1 MNFRNLNLFLITLKN
16 IFVINILIAVYKIK
30 KKKIIIFYH
39 PKKDLEKI
47 STYYI
52 NSLLNFHKKK
62 NFNVIILNNSSNQF
76 FLNNYII
83 QYFLKF
89 IWGVD
94 IFLSNYV
101 CDFFPYRCKKIYM
114 HHDIYDTPVSG
125 HKREKALFERFQ
137 KYDFMLIPSVKSKF
151 VFNKLK
157 LNYNKSKIELK
168 IIGYYKLDYLKKKF
182 YKKKKQKNLKNII
195 IAPTNYYSFP
205 NMSLIESVEKII
217 KKILKKTNLNIIF
230 RPHPSNFNDP
240 KTFYIKDK
248 FSKNKRFI
256 FDKSN
261 NYFETYASSKC
272 LITDLSGTA
281 YTYSFLTNR
290 PTIFFS
296 NYESIL
302 KKLKYDKL
310 NYFKD
315 RNKIGYVIKDLNN
328 LIKSL
333 NNKTGHKNKS
343 ENIIKMGLSIFK
355 IGSSK
360 YLFKKFI
367 DEII

>member
-1 MNFRNLNLFLITLKN
+1 
-16 IFVINILIAVYKIK
+16 
-30 KKKIIIFYH
+30 
-39 PKKDLEKI
+39 
-47 STYYI
+47 
-52 NSLLNFHKKK
+52 
-62 NFNVIILNNSSNQF
+62 
-76 FLNNYII
+76 
-83 QYFLKF
+83 
-89 IWGVD
+89 
-94 IFLSNYV
+94 
-101 CDFFPYRCKKIYM
+101 
-114 HHDIYDTPVSG
+114 
-125 HKREKALFERFQ
+125 
-137 KYDFMLIPSVKSKF
+137 
-151 VFNKLK
+151 
-157 LNYNKSKIELK
+157 
-168 IIGYYKLDYLKKKF
+168 
-182 YKKKKQKNLKNII
+182 
-195 IAPTNYYSFP
+195 
-205 NMSLIESVEKII
+205 MSLIENVEKII

-230 RPHPSNFNDP
+230 RPHPSNFDDP

-256 FDKSN
+256 FDNSN

-328 LIKSL
+328 LIKTL
-333 NNKTGHKNKS
+333 NNKTDHKNKS
-343 ENIIKMGLSIFK
+343 ENIIKMSLSIFK